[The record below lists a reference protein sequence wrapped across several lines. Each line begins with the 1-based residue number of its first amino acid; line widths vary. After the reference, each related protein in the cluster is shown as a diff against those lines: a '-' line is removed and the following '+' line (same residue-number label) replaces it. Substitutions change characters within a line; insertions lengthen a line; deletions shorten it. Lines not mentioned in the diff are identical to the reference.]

1 MTYTWNNKTVDTYP
15 TLEGNNDVIF
25 NVHWRL
31 TGEDENGNI
40 GSTYG
45 TISLDTSDL
54 TNFTAFVDIT
64 EDDINGWVETA
75 MGEEDVQAKKDA
87 IDAQI
92 AEQVNPTVVTKT
104 IGATN
109 EIVEDINNE

>member
-15 TLEGNNDVIF
+15 SLEGNTDVIF

-31 TGEDENGNI
+31 TGQDEDGNV

-45 TISLDTSDL
+45 AQSLETSDL
-54 TNFTAFVDIT
+54 SNFTAFADIT
-64 EDDINGWVETA
+64 EEDINGWVETA
-75 MGEEDVQAKKDA
+75 LGEEKVTGLKAS

-104 IGATN
+104 IG
-109 EIVEDINNE
+109 E

>member
-15 TLEGNNDVIF
+15 TLDGNTDVIF

-31 TGEDENGNI
+31 TGEDDNGNV

-45 TISLDTSDL
+45 TQSLDTSDL
-54 TNFTAFVDIT
+54 SGFTAFADIT
-64 EDDINGWVETA
+64 EDNINAWIEAA
-75 MGEEDVQAKKDA
+75 MGEEKVAELKTS

-92 AEQVNPTVVTKT
+92 EEQVNPTVVTKT
-104 IGATN
+104 IGAS
-109 EIVEDINNE
+109 E

>member
-15 TLEGNNDVIF
+15 SLEGNTDVIF

-31 TGEDENGNI
+31 TGEDTDGNV

-54 TNFTAFVDIT
+54 TNFTDFDSIT
-64 EDDINGWVETA
+64 EEQVNGWVEAA
-75 MGEEDVQAKKDA
+75 MGSEEVQAKKDA

-92 AEQVNPTVVTKT
+92 AEKVTPTVVTKT
-104 IGATN
+104 IG
-109 EIVEDINNE
+109 E

>member
-15 TLEGNNDVIF
+15 DLDGNADVIF

-31 TGEDENGNI
+31 TGEDDNGNV

-45 TISLDTSDL
+45 TIALDTSDL
-54 TNFTAFVDIT
+54 TDFTAFADIT
-64 EDDINGWVETA
+64 EDMINGWVEAA
-75 MGEEDVQAKKDA
+75 MGSEEVQAKKDA

-92 AEQVNPTVVTKT
+92 AELVNPSVVTKT
-104 IGATN
+104 IGA
-109 EIVEDINNE
+109 E

>member
-15 TLEGNNDVIF
+15 SLEGHSDVIF

-31 TGEDENGNI
+31 TGEDSNENI

-45 TISLDTSDL
+45 TIALDTSDL
-54 TNFTAFVDIT
+54 TNFTDFASIT
-64 EDDINGWVETA
+64 EEQVNSWVEAA
-75 MGEEDVQAKKDA
+75 MGAEEVQAKKDA

-92 AEQVNPTVVTKT
+92 AEKVNPSVVTKT
-104 IGATN
+104 IGA
-109 EIVEDINNE
+109 

>member
-15 TLEGNNDVIF
+15 SLEGNTDVIF

-31 TGEDENGNI
+31 TGQDEDGNV
-40 GSTYG
+40 GSCYG
-45 TISLDTSDL
+45 TQSLETSDL
-54 TNFTAFVDIT
+54 SNFTAFADIT

-75 MGEEDVQAKKDA
+75 LGEEKVTGLKAS

-92 AEQVNPTVVTKT
+92 AEQVTPTVVTKT
-104 IGATN
+104 IG
-109 EIVEDINNE
+109 E

>member
-15 TLEGNNDVIF
+15 SLEGHSDVIF

-31 TGEDENGNI
+31 IGEDDNENI

-45 TISLDTSDL
+45 TIALDTSDL
-54 TNFTAFVDIT
+54 TNFTDFDSIT
-64 EDDINGWVETA
+64 EEQVNGWVEAA
-75 MGEEDVQAKKDA
+75 MGSEEVQAKKDA

-92 AEQVNPTVVTKT
+92 AEKVNPSMVTKT
-104 IGATN
+104 IGA
-109 EIVEDINNE
+109 

>member
-15 TLEGNNDVIF
+15 TLEGNTDVIF

-31 TGEDENGNI
+31 IGEDKNGNV

-54 TNFTAFVDIT
+54 SNFTAFDSIT
-64 EDDINGWVETA
+64 EEQVNGWVEA
-75 MGEEDVQAKKDA
+75 NMGAEEVQAKKDA
-87 IDAQI
+87 IDAQV
-92 AEQVNPTVVTKT
+92 AEKVNPSVVTKT
-104 IGATN
+104 IGA
-109 EIVEDINNE
+109 

>member
-31 TGEDENGNI
+31 TGEDENGNV

-45 TISLDTSDL
+45 TQSLETSDL
-54 TNFTAFVDIT
+54 SNFTDFDSIT
-64 EDDINGWVETA
+64 EEQVNGWVEAA
-75 MGEEDVQAKKDA
+75 MGSEEVQAKKDA

-92 AEQVNPTVVTKT
+92 AEKVNPSVVTKT
-104 IGATN
+104 IGA
-109 EIVEDINNE
+109 

>member
-15 TLEGNNDVIF
+15 SLEGNTDVIF

-31 TGEDENGNI
+31 TGEDTDGNV

-45 TISLDTSDL
+45 TIALDTTDL
-54 TNFTAFVDIT
+54 SSFTSFADIT
-64 EDDINGWVETA
+64 EEQINGWVEAA
-75 MGEEDVQAKKDA
+75 MGEEEVQAKKDA

-92 AEQVNPTVVTKT
+92 AELVNPSVVTKT
-104 IGATN
+104 IGA
-109 EIVEDINNE
+109 E

>member
-15 TLEGNNDVIF
+15 TLDGNTDVIF

-31 TGEDENGNI
+31 TGEDDNGNV

-45 TISLDTSDL
+45 TQPLDTSDL
-54 TNFTAFVDIT
+54 SGFTAFADIT
-64 EDDINGWVETA
+64 EENINAWIEAA
-75 MGEEDVQAKKDA
+75 MGEEKVAELKTS

-92 AEQVNPTVVTKT
+92 EEQVNPTVVTKT
-104 IGATN
+104 IGAS
-109 EIVEDINNE
+109 E

>member
-15 TLEGNNDVIF
+15 SLEGNNDVIF

-31 TGEDENGNI
+31 TGEDENGNV

-54 TNFTAFVDIT
+54 SNFTAFDSIT
-64 EDDINGWVETA
+64 EEQVNGWVEA
-75 MGEEDVQAKKDA
+75 NMGAEEVQAKKDS

-104 IGATN
+104 IG
-109 EIVEDINNE
+109 E

>member
-15 TLEGNNDVIF
+15 SLEGNTDVIF

-31 TGEDENGNI
+31 TGEDTDGNV

-45 TISLDTSDL
+45 TIALDTTDL
-54 TNFTAFVDIT
+54 SSFTSFADIT
-64 EDDINGWVETA
+64 EEQINGWVEAA
-75 MGEEDVQAKKDA
+75 MGAEEVQAKKDA

-92 AEQVNPTVVTKT
+92 AELVNPSVVTKT
-104 IGATN
+104 IGA
-109 EIVEDINNE
+109 E

>member
-15 TLEGNNDVIF
+15 SLEGNTDVIF

-31 TGEDENGNI
+31 TGEDTDGNA

-54 TNFTAFVDIT
+54 TNFTDFDSIT
-64 EDDINGWVETA
+64 EEQVNGWVEAA
-75 MGEEDVQAKKDA
+75 MGSEEVQAKKDA

-92 AEQVNPTVVTKT
+92 AEKVTPTVVTKT
-104 IGATN
+104 IG
-109 EIVEDINNE
+109 E

>member
-15 TLEGNNDVIF
+15 DLDGNADVIF

-31 TGEDENGNI
+31 TGEDADGNV

-45 TISLDTSDL
+45 TIALDTSDL
-54 TNFTAFVDIT
+54 TDFTAFADIT
-64 EDDINGWVETA
+64 EDMINGWVEAA
-75 MGEEDVQAKKDA
+75 MGEEAVQAKKNA

-92 AEQVNPTVVTKT
+92 AEKVNPTVVTKT
-104 IGATN
+104 IGAT
-109 EIVEDINNE
+109 E

>member
-15 TLEGNNDVIF
+15 NLDGNADVIF

-31 TGEDENGNI
+31 TGEDSDGNV

-45 TISLDTSDL
+45 TIGLDTSDL
-54 TNFTAFVDIT
+54 TDFTAFADIT
-64 EDDINGWVETA
+64 EDMINGWVEAA
-75 MGEEDVQAKKDA
+75 MGEEEVQAKKDA

-92 AEQVNPTVVTKT
+92 EEKINPSVVTKQ
-104 IGATN
+104 IGA
-109 EIVEDINNE
+109 

>member
-15 TLEGNNDVIF
+15 TLEDNIDVIF

-31 TGEDENGNI
+31 TGEDYNGNI

-54 TNFTAFVDIT
+54 TNFTAFADIT

-92 AEQVNPTVVTKT
+92 AELVNPSVVTKT
-104 IGATN
+104 IGA
-109 EIVEDINNE
+109 

>member
-15 TLEGNNDVIF
+15 SLEGNNDVIF

-31 TGEDENGNI
+31 TGEDENGNV
-40 GSTYG
+40 GGTYG

-54 TNFTAFVDIT
+54 SNFTAFDSIT
-64 EDDINGWVETA
+64 EEQVNGWVEA
-75 MGEEDVQAKKDA
+75 NMGAEEVQAKKDS

-92 AEQVNPTVVTKT
+92 AEQVTPTVVTKT
-104 IGATN
+104 IG
-109 EIVEDINNE
+109 E